1 MSKTEKAKS
10 NLPKIILGVVLL
22 VAAIYGFNKYRYVST
37 HEDTDNAQIETY
49 FVPVLSRASGYV
61 KSVHINDFEE
71 VKKGDTLLVID
82 DTEAQL
88 ALEEMKADV
97 EQAKIEIENAK
108 ANLSNLE
115 KGLIAQKSQVT
126 AAQVGASKFER
137 DLTTYSTL
145 EKNKAIT
152 HQQLLEIKDQKDLA
166 DVKLT
171 GAKAEY
177 VSTESKKAILTSLL
191 RKAENALK
199 LKEIKVKQQELKLSY
214 FVVLAPE
221 NGKIGKKSVEPGQF
235 IQISQPLM
243 TIVDDSQYWVV
254 ANFKETQV
262 GKLQVGQSAEIVL
275 DAYPNDK
282 IEGTIVSISESTG
295 AKASLLPPDNASGNF
310 VKVAQRVPVKIAIKD
325 LAKVKSMLRAGLSLE
340 VSIPVK

>member
-1 MSKTEKAKS
+1 MTDKAKAKS

-22 VAAIYGFNKYRYVST
+22 AALIYGINKYHYVST
-37 HEDTDNAQIETY
+37 HEDTDNAQIESY
-49 FVPVLSRASGYV
+49 FVPVLSRAAGYV

-82 DTEAQL
+82 DAEAQL
-88 ALEEMKADV
+88 TLEEMKADV

-108 ANLSNLE
+108 ANISNLE
-115 KGLIAQKSQVT
+115 KSLLAQKSQVT
-126 AAQVGASKFER
+126 AAQVNAEKFDR
-137 DLTTYSTL
+137 DLATYTTL
-145 EKNKAIT
+145 EKNRAIT
-152 HQQLLEIKDQKDLA
+152 RQQYLEIKDQKDLA
-166 DVKLT
+166 DIKLT
-171 GAKAEY
+171 GAKADFE
-177 VSTESKKAILTSLL
+177 SSESKKAILTSLL

-214 FVVLAPE
+214 FVILAPE

-235 IQISQPLM
+235 IQVSQPMM

-262 GKLQVGQSAEIVL
+262 GNLKVGQKAEIIL

-282 IEGTIVSISESTG
+282 LEGEIISISESTG

-310 VKVAQRVPVKIAIKD
+310 VKVSQRVPVKIAIKD
-325 LAKVKSMLRAGLSLE
+325 LSKVKNILRAGLSLE
-340 VSIPVK
+340 VSIPIK

>member
-1 MSKTEKAKS
+1 MSKVAKAKS
-10 NLPKIILGVVLL
+10 NLPKIILGVILL
-22 VAAIYGFNKYRYVST
+22 SAIIYGIKKYQYVST

-82 DTEAQL
+82 DAEAQL
-88 ALEEMKADV
+88 TLEELKADV

-108 ANLSNLE
+108 ANLTNLE
-115 KGLIAQKSQVT
+115 KSLNAQKSQVS
-126 AAQVGASKFER
+126 AAKLSAEKYKRDFE
-137 DLTTYSTL
+137 TYSNL

-152 HQQLLEIKDQKDLA
+152 HQQYLEVKDQKDLA
-166 DVKLT
+166 DVKLA
-171 GAKAEY
+171 GAQSEY
-177 VSTESKKAILTSLL
+177 AASESKKSILLALL
-191 RKAENALK
+191 KKAENTLK
-199 LKEIKVKQQELKLSY
+199 LKEIKVKQQALKISY

-221 NGKIGKKSVEPGQF
+221 SGKIGKKSVEPGQY
-235 IQISQPLM
+235 IQVSQPLM
-243 TIVDDSQYWVV
+243 TIVDDTQYWVV
-254 ANFKETQV
+254 ANYKETQV
-262 GKLQVGQSAEIVL
+262 GQLKVGQQAEIVL

-282 IEGTIVSISESTG
+282 IEGQIVSISESTG

-340 VSIPVK
+340 VSIPIK

>member
-1 MSKTEKAKS
+1 MSDKAKAKS

-22 VAAIYGFNKYRYVST
+22 AALIYGINKYHYVST
-37 HEDTDNAQIETY
+37 HEDTDNAQIESY
-49 FVPVLSRASGYV
+49 FVPVLSRAAGYV

-82 DTEAQL
+82 DAEAQL
-88 ALEEMKADV
+88 TLEEMKADV

-108 ANLSNLE
+108 ANISNLE
-115 KGLIAQKSQVT
+115 KSLLAQKSQVT
-126 AAQVGASKFER
+126 AAQVNAEKFDR
-137 DLTTYSTL
+137 DLATYTTL
-145 EKNKAIT
+145 EKNRAIT
-152 HQQLLEIKDQKDLA
+152 RQQYLEIKDQKDLA
-166 DVKLT
+166 DIKLT
-171 GAKAEY
+171 GAKADFE
-177 VSTESKKAILTSLL
+177 SSESKKAILTSLL

-214 FVVLAPE
+214 FVILAPE

-235 IQISQPLM
+235 IQVSQPMM

-262 GKLQVGQSAEIVL
+262 GNLKVGQKAEIIL

-282 IEGTIVSISESTG
+282 LEGEIISISESTG

-310 VKVAQRVPVKIAIKD
+310 VKVSQRVPVKIAIKD
-325 LAKVKSMLRAGLSLE
+325 LSKVKNILRAGLSLE
-340 VSIPVK
+340 VSIPIK

>member
-1 MSKTEKAKS
+1 MSDKAKAKS

-22 VAAIYGFNKYRYVST
+22 AALIYGINKYHYVST
-37 HEDTDNAQIETY
+37 HEDTDNAQIESY
-49 FVPVLSRASGYV
+49 FVPVLSRAAGYV

-82 DTEAQL
+82 DAEAQL
-88 ALEEMKADV
+88 TLEEMKADV

-108 ANLSNLE
+108 ANISNLE
-115 KGLIAQKSQVT
+115 KSLLAQKSQVT
-126 AAQVGASKFER
+126 AAQVNAEKFDR
-137 DLTTYSTL
+137 DLATYTTL
-145 EKNKAIT
+145 EKNRAIT
-152 HQQLLEIKDQKDLA
+152 RQQYLEIKDQKDLA
-166 DVKLT
+166 DIKLT
-171 GAKAEY
+171 GAKADFE
-177 VSTESKKAILTSLL
+177 SSESKKAILTSLL

-214 FVVLAPE
+214 FVILAPE

-235 IQISQPLM
+235 IQVSQPMM

-262 GKLQVGQSAEIVL
+262 GNLKVGQKAEIIL

-282 IEGTIVSISESTG
+282 LEGEIISISESTG

-310 VKVAQRVPVKIAIKD
+310 VKVSQRVPVKIVIKD
-325 LAKVKSMLRAGLSLE
+325 LSKVKNILRAGLSLE
-340 VSIPVK
+340 VSIPIK